1 MSAANARGSARVSR
15 ANASPARTFGVAP
28 KRTFPATI
36 DPGIVMHTT
45 KACDGED
52 AIANTRD
59 ARATQS
65 PEYARDR

>member
-15 ANASPARTFGVAP
+15 AGFGVAL
-28 KRTFPATI
+28 KRTFPAAI
-36 DPGIVMHTT
+36 DPGIVVNTI

-59 ARATQS
+59 ACATQLL
-65 PEYARDR
+65 EYARDC